1 MNGYKDL
8 VLKDCKEL
16 EILLNDLSKDFKEIK
31 EKVEKEYHETLK
43 ELQEAETLKREFGLS
58 YNQNKKIDE
67 IVTTMQLNFL
77 LSIIEELGKIENH
90 MVQPIRFKIEDV
102 KRVSK

>member
-31 EKVEKEYHETLK
+31 TKVDEKYNETFK
-43 ELQEAETLKREFGLS
+43 ELQEAEALKREFGLN
-58 YNQNKKIDE
+58 YNNNKKIDE

-77 LSIIEELGKIENH
+77 VTIIQELNKIENQ
-90 MVQPIRFKIEDV
+90 MIFSVRSRIEDV
-102 KRVSK
+102 KGVCD

>member
-31 EKVEKEYHETLK
+31 TKVEENYNETLK
-43 ELQEAETLKREFGLS
+43 ELQEAEKLKREFGLS
-58 YNQNKKIDE
+58 YNNNKKIDE

-77 LSIIEELGKIENH
+77 LSIIQELVKIENQ
-90 MVQPIRFKIEDV
+90 MIFPIRSKIEDV
-102 KRVSK
+102 KGVCD